1 MKPYRAAFIVLKKE
15 LRESLRD
22 RKTLIIMVLLPLLLY
37 PMLFLGLSAA
47 TIMQVQKLEQAE
59 VAIGLSGPIPP
70 ELRVALSELD
80 ATTVVEVGDARHAVS
95 AGDVVAAIRVE
106 NDPATLEREETL
118 ELSLFYDGG
127 SDQSREGQKRVEQ
140 AFADVAKTIQSR
152 RLASRGLVRDF
163 IEPLK
168 IKADDVAPPLRQG
181 GWLLGQ
187 VLPMLICLLMIGA
200 TFYPAI
206 DLTAGEKE
214 RGTLQTLLTAP
225 ISPTAIV
232 VGKYMTVVCLGMLT
246 ALVNLSA
253 IGLVILSVPL
263 PDSVSGSLSFG
274 FGWDVFLLSLVCLVL
289 IGMVFGAL
297 MMAVAVTAK
306 SFKEAQNYLT
316 PLYLVC
322 VFPLMLTSLP
332 GIQLDE
338 VTAALPLV
346 NLALCIK
353 QLLLGDLSTGLFFE
367 VLVTTA
373 AWITLAVVLATR
385 VFRMESVLLGHDGVS
400 ALFRRGDHRERTSPR
415 PTLGEVSTLLGIV
428 LLLIFYVGI
437 AISEWPILVQIH
449 LTQWGLLLVPTLLLV
464 KYLQVNPR
472 LSLAWTRPAG
482 WALFSAV
489 LFGSGTWWVA
499 MHAVGELGDGW
510 TPVANPA
517 LEELARQFN
526 ELGSEP
532 GSAILLFAGV
542 ALAPAICEEF
552 LFRGLVLG
560 ALRTRAGAVTSVT
573 VSALLFALFHLN
585 IYQLPTAFFMGLVL
599 GSLTVACG
607 SVWPAVLLHFLHNGL
622 ALGFQLYNPVLNS
635 SVATLFTFTPL
646 LGLIILVF
654 MRNTVQASLNTV
666 THE

>member
-1 MKPYRAAFIVLKKE
+1 MKPHRAALIVLKKE

-47 TIMQVQKLEQAE
+47 TIMQVQKLEQTE
-59 VAIGLSGPIPP
+59 VAIGLSGQAPA
-70 ELRVALSELD
+70 ELRESLSGID
-80 ATTVVEVGDARHAVS
+80 ATTVVDVGDAQLAV
-95 AGDVVAAIRVE
+95 ATGDVVAAIRVE
-106 NDPATLEREETL
+106 NDPNTLERGQTL
-118 ELSLFYDGG
+118 ELTLFYDGG
-127 SDQSREGQKRVEQ
+127 SDQSREGQKRVEK
-140 AFADVAKTIQSR
+140 AFAKVAKAIQTR
-152 RLASRGLVRDF
+152 RLESRGLNRDF

-168 IKADDVAPPLRQG
+168 IKAADVAPPLRKG

-225 ISPTAIV
+225 ISPTSIV
-232 VGKYMTVVCLGMLT
+232 VGKYLTVVCLGMLT

-253 IGLVILSVPL
+253 IALVIASVPL
-263 PDSVSGSLSFG
+263 PESVSGTLSFG
-274 FGWDVFLLSLVCLVL
+274 FGWDVFALSLLCLVL

-338 VTAALPLV
+338 LTATLPLV

-353 QLLLGDLSTGLFFE
+353 QLLLGDLSMGLFFV

-400 ALFRRGDHRERTSPR
+400 ALFRRSNHRERSSPR
-415 PTLGEVSTLLGIV
+415 PTLGEVSTLLGVV
-428 LLLIFYVGI
+428 LLLIFYVGL
-437 AISEWPILVQIH
+437 AMSDWPLLAQIH
-449 LTQWGLLLVPTLLLV
+449 VTQWGLLLLPTLFLV

-472 LSLAWTRPAG
+472 LSFSWVRPPW
-482 WALFSAV
+482 WALGSA
-489 LFGSGTWWVA
+489 LFLGLGSWWVA
-499 MHAVGELGDGW
+499 MQAMGELGGDW

-517 LEELARQFN
+517 LEELAREFN
-526 ELGSEP
+526 ELGSEL
-532 GSAILLFAGV
+532 GTAILLFGGV

-560 ALRTRAGAVTSVT
+560 ALRTRAGPVTSVA

-599 GSLTVACG
+599 GTLTVSCG

-635 SVATLFTFTPL
+635 SVATLLTLTPL
-646 LGLIILVF
+646 LGLMMLALR
-654 MRNTVQASLNTV
+654 RNTFKESSNPPP
-666 THE
+666 HE